1 MSSQG
6 SVQDA
11 VALIKSGRRDEAR
24 AILTSILKDDK
35 DNLAAWAGMVQV
47 ANNREEAA
55 ACLKQ
60 VLRLKPGDPWA
71 TRQLEKLEPA
81 PPSPPPPP
89 SPPAH
94 AAPAPTPAPP
104 APHPA
109 PTPQESEDLM
119 ARTTPSPRA
128 TLADSEGWMDASDST
143 PVSAA
148 DATARLEPEPLQ
160 RLSKTA
166 DEPAPAPPAEKPARG
181 RSNTLLY
188 VGIGV
193 LVLALCVIVAGVA
206 WTLMGGMQSVD
217 ALLSGGGAGGNV
229 VYDGGD
235 GYNTTLVETIP
246 LGQTQQ
252 SRLDDLFDAHNWQF
266 EGTAGQSVTIRVD
279 GVGDSDPQAK
289 LIDPAGRVIAEDDD
303 GGGGY
308 NALIVTSLPSDG
320 TYTVRIDMW
329 TTGPYSIIVE

>member
-1 MSSQG
+1 MSSQN

-11 VALIKSGRRDEAR
+11 IALIKSGRRDEAR
-24 AILTSILKDDK
+24 AILTGILKDDK

-71 TRQLEKLEPA
+71 SRQLEKLEPA
-81 PPSPPPPP
+81 QPEPAPPAPPPPP
-89 SPPAH
+89 SPPAY
-94 AAPAPTPAPP
+94 APP
-104 APHPA
+104 PSPPPPTVPA
-109 PTPQESEDLM
+109 AQESADFM
-119 ARTTPSPRA
+119 ASTQPHAQAP
-128 TLADSEGWMDASDST
+128 LADSGGWVEASDST

-166 DEPAPAPPAEKPARG
+166 EEPQPAAPPAEKPTRG

-188 VGIGV
+188 VGIAV
-193 LVLALCVIVAGVA
+193 LVLAICAIVVGLLVA
-206 WTLMGGMQSVD
+206 
-217 ALLSGGGAGGNV
+217 LSSRGPSILPGGGGSGA

-235 GYNTTLVETIP
+235 GYNTTLVQTIG

-252 SRLDDLFDAHNWQF
+252 ARLDDLFDAHNWQF
-266 EGTAGQSVTIRVD
+266 DGTAGQSVTIRVNALE
-279 GVGDSDPQAK
+279 GSDPHAK
-289 LIDPAGRVIAEDDD
+289 LLDPHGRVIAEDDD

-308 NALIVTSLPSDG
+308 DALIVMNLPSDG
-320 TYTVRIDMW
+320 VYTVRVDMW
-329 TTGPYSIIVE
+329 TTGPYSISVE